1 MNQNEL
7 LRFVRFEIK
16 SKWIRI
22 KNKMIRPLESKIKKK
37 DIDSPHK
44 SKSFCDFLIH
54 FGESKIRESKWID
67 LVRALLT
74 AVRPQ
79 PTQFTI
85 IYVISSWPRVVLI
98 LMEIWNINVNSIN
111 FSFCNRICSLVG
123 ANLFPFIRL
132 KTWVI
137 FGLKFS
143 FLLSGSGQ
151 SKNRFGFKRFRE
163 IERHEKNDKIR
174 KRRQKGSLSA
184 PIGTV
189 LVRHFLLNRLNFL
202 Q

>member
-1 MNQNEL
+1 M
-7 LRFVRFEIK
+7 K
-16 SKWIRI
+16 
-22 KNKMIRPLESKIKKK
+22 
-37 DIDSPHK
+37 
-44 SKSFCDFLIH
+44 
-54 FGESKIRESKWID
+54 
-67 LVRALLT
+67 
-74 AVRPQ
+74 
-79 PTQFTI
+79 
-85 IYVISSWPRVVLI
+85 
-98 LMEIWNINVNSIN
+98 IWNINVNSIN
-111 FSFCNRICSLVG
+111 FSFCSRICSLVG

-174 KRRQKGSLSA
+174 KRRRKGSLSA

-189 LVRHFLLNRLNFL
+189 LVRHFLLNRLSFSLKNKQTFVRQHNILNIKLFRTSWNFSNIVAKYL
-202 Q
+202 QKMSLWIISYDNWRTDDQPLITTWKKTLF

>member
-1 MNQNEL
+1 MISYWKIFL
-7 LRFVRFEIK
+7 LFYLINAISPDMSSFFGSFSVK
-16 SKWIRI
+16 SLW
-22 KNKMIRPLESKIKKK
+22 
-37 DIDSPHK
+37 
-44 SKSFCDFLIH
+44 FCLRSNFCN
-54 FGESKIRESKWID
+54 
-67 LVRALLT
+67 LT
-74 AVRPQ
+74 AMGPQ
-79 PTQFTI
+79 NGRFTI
-85 IYVISSWPRVVLI
+85 IYVISTWPRLVLI

-174 KRRQKGSLSA
+174 KRRRKGSLSA

-202 Q
+202 KEN